1 MKCLICGNEKKFNQY
16 LSLDYLKECP
26 ECGFV
31 FMAEIQQ
38 PEDYYEAKTSRR
50 FDGQKQETRFRNC
63 RNRLNSFKKFI
74 NRKMNILEVGCNEG
88 SFLKIAKESGY
99 EILGLEPN
107 DKLVE
112 YANNLNLPV
121 VQGIIETFR
130 PERQFDAIV
139 LFNVLEHLKDPAGA
153 LRKMSSI
160 LSPGG
165 YLVLEIP
172 SIDSFLAKKQKE
184 DWEMITVEHFSY
196 FSQKTITAFLNSHGF
211 SVKQI
216 SVRQFDEWH
225 LGIKEC
231 LTRLGFNLFKTA
243 KKPSVGSQGQE
254 SEAREFSQKH
264 PYLNPVRVFMSFLV
278 KILKRGDYILVV
290 AQKSQ

>member
-1 MKCLICGNEKKFNQY
+1 MKCLICGNEKDFNQY
-16 LSLDYLKECP
+16 LSLSYLKKCSK
-26 ECGFV
+26 CGFV

-50 FDGQKQETRFRNC
+50 FDNQKQETRFRNC
-63 RNRLNSFKKFI
+63 RNRLDSFKKFL
-74 NRKMNILEVGCNEG
+74 NQKTSILEVGCNEG
-88 SFLKIAKESGY
+88 SFLKIAQEAGY

-112 YANNLNLPV
+112 YAKNLNLPV

-130 PERQFDAIV
+130 PERRYDAIV

-153 LRKMSSI
+153 LQKMSSI
-160 LSPGG
+160 LSPAG

-184 DWEMITVEHFSY
+184 NWEMITVEHFSY
-196 FSQKTITAFLNSHGF
+196 FSQKTITAFLNTYGF

-231 LTRLGFNLFKTA
+231 LIRLGFNLFKTA
-243 KKPSVGSQGQE
+243 ERSSVGDQNQE
-254 SEAREFSQKH
+254 SEIREFSQKH
-264 PYLNPVRVFMSFLV
+264 PYLNPVRFFLSFLV
-278 KILKRGDYILVV
+278 KVLKRGDYILVV
-290 AQKSQ
+290 AQKSR